1 MESSM
6 ARKAK
11 NKGTKAARIRRLE
24 QQVSERYF
32 EGLPVIDAKDNLRV
46 FVTAQ
51 DIRRAKPNDP
61 EHCVYAEACRRLF
74 GATKIVF
81 LRTKAYVDLPDES
94 GRRFVNRFEIH
105 RYVRE
110 QIIRFDQTG
119 EAAPGGFLLSAPS
132 PSQTLNAQRDYGRKF
147 RDRAETGDVKR
158 RAQMSG
164 VRVVSGTLLGVRDG
178 RGMVQFRKEVPD
190 VGYGT

>member
-1 MESSM
+1 M

-11 NKGTKAARIRRLE
+11 NKVSKAATIRRLE

-32 EGLPVIDAKDNLRV
+32 EGLPVVDAKDNLRV
-46 FVTAQ
+46 FVTAA
-51 DIRRAKPNDP
+51 DIRKAKPQDP

-81 LRTKAYVDLPDES
+81 LRTKAYVDLPDET
-94 GRRFVNRFEIH
+94 GRRFVNRFEIG
-105 RYVRE
+105 RDVRE
-110 QIIRFDQTG
+110 KIIHFDQTG
-119 EAAPGGFLLSAPS
+119 EGAEGGFLLSRPAPS
-132 PSQTLNAQRDYGRKF
+132 QKLDAQREYGRNWRNDTERQSK
-147 RDRAETGDVKR
+147 GQ

-164 VRVVSGTLLGVRDG
+164 VRVVSATLHGVRDG

-190 VGYGT
+190 AGYGT